1 VNPRKVM
8 NIDRDLFEIGKK
20 AQITILDPNQK
31 WTFSNEDIYSKSS
44 NSPFIG
50 EEMVGKVKYV
60 LSKSKFYTL

>member
-1 VNPRKVM
+1 M

-31 WTFSNEDIYSKSS
+31 WIFTNKDIYSKSS

-60 LSKSKFYTL
+60 VSKSKFYTL